1 MGYGQV
7 NVGSKKQGNELIELF
22 LVSIDGTKS
31 LTSDVLSAKT
41 SDTISYSL
49 TGGSFVQQQWD
60 SYSYLEGSN
69 DNSTWTTIDS
79 LHVVATSVRNEKNS
93 TTGYKYY
100 RLRAT
105 VKGDTMTRSFSNCF
119 AFIGLFQ

>member
-7 NVGSKKQGNELIELF
+7 NVGSKKQDVKIIELF
-22 LVSIDGTKS
+22 LVSVNGTKS
-31 LTSDVLSAKT
+31 LTSDILSAKT

-49 TGGSFVQQQWD
+49 TGGSFVQAQWD

-69 DNSTWTTIDS
+69 DMTSWNTIDS
-79 LHVVATSVRNEKNS
+79 LHVVATNIRNSKNS

-105 VKGDTMTRSFSNCF
+105 VKGDTLIRSFSDCF
-119 AFIGLFQ
+119 AFIGLFK